1 MLYPTELRAHCGKYS
16 PTFSVPPANAS
27 GVITVFAWYAA
38 SWDTALRRSSGS
50 TVLYRLCIRSDL
62 CPSIFMAVVASTPAR
77 LRVVLAVCLRSC
89 NRRFVTPALP
99 QALSSAVLPSLTGVP
114 LYSTTRWV
122 SSLRSCHN
130 SVNTLWP
137 SGSWDRRLPPFL
149 VCRSVNPRRCTSTF
163 IHSKH
168 NYSPR
173 RCSSVYNTL
182 RKVLAPSTAHSSLP
196 DY

>member
-1 MLYPTELRAHCGKYS
+1 MLYPTELRAHCGKHAL
-16 PTFSVPPANAS
+16 TFAVPAANAS

-38 SWDTALRRSSGS
+38 SWDTALCRSSGY
-50 TVLYRLCIRSDL
+50 TVLYRPCIRSDL
-62 CPSIFMAVVASTPAR
+62 CPAIFMAVVASTPAR
-77 LRVVLAVCLRSC
+77 LSLVLAVCLRSC
-89 NRRFVTPALP
+89 NRRFVTPALL

-137 SGSWDRRLPPFL
+137 SGAWDRWLSPFL
-149 VCRSVNPRRCTSTF
+149 VCRRVNPRRSTSTF

-173 RCSSVYNTL
+173 RCSSAYNTL
-182 RKVLAPSTAHSSLP
+182 RNVLAPSTVHSSRP

>member
-1 MLYPTELRAHCGKYS
+1 MLYPTELRAHCGKYA
-16 PTFSVPPANAS
+16 PTFSVPAANAS
-27 GVITVFAWYAA
+27 GVIPVFAWYAA

-62 CPSIFMAVVASTPAR
+62 CPTIFMAVVAS
-77 LRVVLAVCLRSC
+77 
-89 NRRFVTPALP
+89 TPALP
-99 QALSSAVLPSLTGVP
+99 QALSSAVLSFLTGVP
-114 LYSTTRWV
+114 LYSSTRWV

-137 SGSWDRRLPPFL
+137 SGAWDRRLSPFL
-149 VCRSVNPRRCTSTF
+149 VCRSVNPRRCISTF
-163 IHSKH
+163 IHSRH

-182 RKVLAPSTAHSSLP
+182 RKVLAPLTAHSSLP